1 MDEWQGPDPFE
12 AEFRKMLQPG
22 ERLLWHGRAMKP
34 KLAPG
39 CAQFGF
45 GIAFTG
51 FALFWTSLAWLFT
64 RAGSQQDSMSYWF
77 PFFGIPFILVGLWL
91 LVSPLLGRVAAGKTA
106 FAITSHRVL
115 RLFIGKG
122 TMSEDIAVGDIAGIE
137 STAAADGGG
146 TLVLRMRGDGTA
158 QFANGFIL
166 GDIADVA
173 TAERRLREAMRNARS
188 LNP

>member
-51 FALFWTSLAWLFT
+51 FALFWTSLAWLFA

>member
-12 AEFRKMLQPG
+12 AEFRKMLLPG
-22 ERLLWHGRAMKP
+22 ERLLWYGRALKP
-34 KLAPG
+34 KAGHG

-64 RAGSQQDSMSYWF
+64 RAGSQQDSMAYWF

-91 LVSPLLGRVAAGKTA
+91 LVSPLLGRAAAGKTA
-106 FAITSHRVL
+106 FAVTTDRVI

-122 TMSEDIAVGDIAGIE
+122 TISEDVEVAQIAGIE
-137 STAAADGGG
+137 STAAAEGRGS
-146 TLVLRMRGDGTA
+146 LVLRTKDNRSSA
-158 QFANGFIL
+158 GFTL
-166 GDIADVA
+166 GEVDDVSK
-173 TAERRLREAMRNARS
+173 AERRLREAMRAKKS
-188 LNP
+188 VSP